1 MKQAITC
8 SFIFKQ
14 FELHEHSY
22 KKSLISLQ
30 NDVFDF
36 LSCKFLTLQSQ
47 SSINLL
53 SFFFI
58 FLYSFAQFG
67 IERMQKCSK
76 RSSHWTFRQFYPKNG
91 VVLIDALGEL
101 RRERVFFFSNKEK
114 SASDPTRSFCYFFS
128 FLNYSIGRATLYH
141 NLRRRRGDVRRQ
153 REWRMTPMR
162 G

>member
-53 SFFFI
+53 SFLFI

-101 RRERVFFFSNKEK
+101 RRERVFFFLTKRNQRVTRRDRFVTFSLFSITPQDGPPYITIFVDVVETFVV
-114 SASDPTRSFCYFFS
+114 SA
-128 FLNYSIGRATLYH
+128 NG
-141 NLRRRRGDVRRQ
+141 G
-153 REWRMTPMR
+153 
-162 G
+162 

>member
-1 MKQAITC
+1 
-8 SFIFKQ
+8 
-14 FELHEHSY
+14 
-22 KKSLISLQ
+22 
-30 NDVFDF
+30 
-36 LSCKFLTLQSQ
+36 
-47 SSINLL
+47 
-53 SFFFI
+53 
-58 FLYSFAQFG
+58 
-67 IERMQKCSK
+67 MQKCSK

-162 G
+162 GWWIGRSTDERDAMHDTMTTRTMTTNDNTTQQRHKKKPPSPSPRVQTEY